1 MTMMLEARD
10 LYCERDERTLFRGL
24 SFTVDA
30 GEWVQVTGGNGAGKT
45 TLLRLLTGLARPDG
59 GEVYWQGEPLRRVR
73 DSFHRSLLW
82 IGHQPGIKTR
92 LTAREN
98 LHFFHPGDGAR
109 LPEALAQAGLA
120 GFEDVPVAQL
130 SAGQQRRVALARL
143 WLTRAALWVL
153 DEPFTAIDVNGVARL
168 TRRMAAHTAQGG
180 MVILTTHQPLPGAAD
195 TVRRLALTGGGR
207 AVMWRVFCLELR
219 VAFRH
224 GADIAGPLWFFLM
237 VITLF
242 PLSVGPQ
249 PQLLAR
255 IAPGIIQ
262 VAALLASLLALERL
276 FRDDLQDGSLEQLML
291 LPVPLP
297 AVVLAKVLA
306 HWAVTGLPLIM
317 LSPLVALLLGM
328 DVYGWKIMAL
338 TLLLGTPALGFLAAP
353 GVALTA
359 GLRRG
364 GVLLGI
370 LVLPLSVP
378 VLIFAAA
385 AMDAASM
392 HLPADGYLAV
402 LGALLAGSATLSPFA
417 TAAALR
423 LSVQ

>member
-1 MTMMLEARD
+1 
-10 LYCERDERTLFRGL
+10 
-24 SFTVDA
+24 
-30 GEWVQVTGGNGAGKT
+30 
-45 TLLRLLTGLARPDG
+45 
-59 GEVYWQGEPLRRVR
+59 
-73 DSFHRSLLW
+73 
-82 IGHQPGIKTR
+82 
-92 LTAREN
+92 
-98 LHFFHPGDGAR
+98 
-109 LPEALAQAGLA
+109 
-120 GFEDVPVAQL
+120 
-130 SAGQQRRVALARL
+130 
-143 WLTRAALWVL
+143 
-153 DEPFTAIDVNGVARL
+153 
-168 TRRMAAHTAQGG
+168 
-180 MVILTTHQPLPGAAD
+180 
-195 TVRRLALTGGGR
+195 
-207 AVMWRVFCLELR
+207 MWRVFCLELR

-306 HWAVTGLPLIM
+306 HWAVTGLPLMM
-317 LSPLVALLLGM
+317 LSPLVA
-328 DVYGWKIMAL
+328 
-338 TLLLGTPALGFLAAP
+338 LLLGTPALGFLAAP

-378 VLIFAAA
+378 VLIFATA

-392 HLPADGYLAV
+392 HLPVDGYLAV